1 MPVPPP
7 LDPETVAALADRLAR
22 ARDEV
27 RSASGELLEHY
38 VDVGDGATQL
48 AVETLAEHA
57 ADALGALD
65 DALRESTRALLDD
78 PAPSTTDIHPGAGRR
93 PTR

>member
-1 MPVPPP
+1 VPVPPP
-7 LDPETVAALADRLAR
+7 LDPEAVAALADRLAR

-57 ADALGALD
+57 ADALCALD
-65 DALRESTRALLDD
+65 AALRESTRALLDD
-78 PAPSTTDIHPGAGRR
+78 PAPTTDVHPGAGRR

>member
-1 MPVPPP
+1 VPVPPP

-57 ADALGALD
+57 ADALCALD

-78 PAPSTTDIHPGAGRR
+78 PAPTTDVHPGAGRR